1 MVEIH
6 GKDSTTP
13 SQAVPV
19 QPDIS
24 DGMMHG
30 IAFDLRRIPSRRPK
44 MLTDTHVKQ
53 ARAEGKALKLTD
65 QGGLY
70 LYVAVSGAKGWRY
83 DFRFLGRRQTLVI
96 GSYPEV
102 SLKDAR
108 ARHMD
113 ARRLLDEGKNPAA
126 AKQRDRQAKRLSAS
140 NTFEAVANA
149 WLEEMKPH
157 RGPGW
162 GKSVGGW
169 LKNHVNPKIGKQPID
184 AIEPSDILALV
195 RGIAASGTAH
205 TAESVRW
212 TIARIYSYAIRNL
225 LTKANPAREIR
236 GVIQV
241 PPTEHNPALKP
252 KELPVFI
259 QKIRTYPG
267 RPESRI
273 ALQLLAL
280 TFVRKKEL
288 VGATWDEIDFE
299 AKEWRVPASRM
310 KMKSEHIIPLS
321 KQALRLF
328 KELKELTW
336 GKKYLL
342 PHFGNPNKHMS
353 GETLNQA
360 INRLGYKGKF
370 SPHGIRSTAS
380 TILNE
385 QGWSGDVIERQ
396 LAHKER
402 NRIRAAYNQAS
413 YLDERRKLMQRWAD
427 ICDEDPRNVVG
438 IGKRRA

>member
-6 GKDSTTP
+6 GKDSITP
-13 SQAVPV
+13 SHIVPV

-24 DGMMHG
+24 DGMIDG
-30 IAFDLRRIPSRRPK
+30 IQFGVRRIPSRRPK

-53 ARAEGKALKLTD
+53 ARAEGKALKLAD

-70 LYVAVSGAKGWRY
+70 LYVAISGNKGWRY

-96 GSYPEV
+96 GPYPEV
-102 SLKDAR
+102 SLKEAR
-108 ARHMD
+108 ARHMA
-113 ARRLLDEGKNPAA
+113 ARRQLEDGQNPAVS
-126 AKQRDRQAKRLSAS
+126 KQRELQAKRLSSS
-140 NTFEAVANA
+140 NTFEAVAYA
-149 WLEEMKPH
+149 WLEELKPH

-169 LKNHVNPKIGKQPID
+169 LKNHINPKIGKQPID

-195 RGIAASGTAH
+195 RGIAAAGTAH

-212 TIARIYSYAIRNL
+212 TIGRIYSYAIRSL

-236 GVIQV
+236 GVVQV
-241 PPTEHNPALKP
+241 PPTEHNPALSP

-259 QKIRTYPG
+259 QKIRSYPG
-267 RPESRI
+267 RPQTRI

-288 VGATWDEIDFE
+288 VGATWDEIDLE

-310 KMKSEHIIPLS
+310 KKKQEHVIPLS
-321 KQALRLF
+321 KQAIRLF

-336 GKKYLL
+336 GEKYLL
-342 PHFGNPNKHMS
+342 PHFANPHKHMS

-360 INRLGYKGKF
+360 INRLGYQGKF
-370 SPHGIRSTAS
+370 SPHGMRSTAS

-385 QGWSGDVIERQ
+385 QGWNGDFIERQ

-402 NRIRAAYNQAS
+402 NRNRAAYNHAA

-427 ICDEDPRNVVG
+427 ICDEDPKNVVG